1 MVGCL
6 ERAADLKDFL
16 GGPPGRYVAGR
27 TWVEFCTDD
36 EIAGHLVWG
45 RPSEADAR
53 EFMRVLPADGAPLAR
68 RRQRYFDVRRL
79 ETPHAAAFAVF
90 ALRMGEHASRLRE
103 LVCGVA
109 VVHGGGLG
117 GAMVRGFTTVVRA
130 PFPISFF
137 LDPVVALAS
146 LGAREPARLAAELS
160 ALHAEVIGT
169 TPLLRDLR
177 ALLRN
182 SLPGP
187 GAGRARARTPTPP
200 VVAEMLGL
208 SVRSLQRRL
217 QDQGT
222 SFQLEVW
229 RARVEAAKAMLL
241 ETDATVEQ
249 VAYQLGTASTHH
261 FISVFRESTGD
272 TPASWRA
279 NARRNGVGG
288 ARSSG
293 T

>member
-1 MVGCL
+1 MRLSSFATAFRRYHARLTRATAQRRRLPRGEPDGQLTALPAPGPAASAMVGCL

-137 LDPVVALAS
+137 
-146 LGAREPARLAAELS
+146 
-160 ALHAEVIGT
+160 
-169 TPLLRDLR
+169 
-177 ALLRN
+177 
-182 SLPGP
+182 
-187 GAGRARARTPTPP
+187 
-200 VVAEMLGL
+200 
-208 SVRSLQRRL
+208 
-217 QDQGT
+217 
-222 SFQLEVW
+222 
-229 RARVEAAKAMLL
+229 
-241 ETDATVEQ
+241 
-249 VAYQLGTASTHH
+249 
-261 FISVFRESTGD
+261 
-272 TPASWRA
+272 
-279 NARRNGVGG
+279 
-288 ARSSG
+288 
-293 T
+293 